1 MDTMVHFVIK
11 RTLTKRNILY
21 NAIQKKIYEK

>member
-21 NAIQKKIYEK
+21 SAIQKKKKK

>member
-1 MDTMVHFVIK
+1 MDMMAHFVIE

-21 NAIQKKIYEK
+21 NAIQKKINEK